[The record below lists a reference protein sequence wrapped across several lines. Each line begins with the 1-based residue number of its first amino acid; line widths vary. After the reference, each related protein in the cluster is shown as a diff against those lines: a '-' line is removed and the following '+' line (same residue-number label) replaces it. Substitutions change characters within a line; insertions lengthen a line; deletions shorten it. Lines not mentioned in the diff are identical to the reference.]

1 MSDIASTQTSEHYIW
16 GGDCDGWHL
25 LRRDDLSIIEERV
38 PGGRSEA
45 RHRHSL
51 ARQFFYVL
59 EGEAELEVDGRA
71 HRLRRND
78 GIEVPPGVA
87 HRFRNV
93 SSEDVL
99 FLVISAPKSHG
110 DRQAC

>member
-1 MSDIASTQTSEHYIW
+1 MSEIASTQNSEHYTW

-38 PGGRSEA
+38 PAGRAEA
-45 RHRHSL
+45 RHRHSI

-59 EGEAELEVDGRA
+59 DGEAELEVDGKVY
-71 HRLRRND
+71 RLRRNE
-78 GIEVPPGVA
+78 GIEVPPGVT
-87 HRFRNV
+87 HRFRND
-93 SSEDVL
+93 SSQDVL

-110 DRQAC
+110 DRQT